1 LPAVIWAAVG
11 AVTMHVW
18 RRYRTRM
25 NVLRWE
31 ATHNP
36 IAIAAQ
42 DALFGKIEV
51 LYNGYAVPNLF
62 LTSIDVVNESHRSEG
77 C

>member
-1 LPAVIWAAVG
+1 
-11 AVTMHVW
+11 
-18 RRYRTRM
+18 M